1 MALLSPTHHHLPAR
15 QAVGFCEC
23 RHYIGKHIHLI
34 TQRRCSCKQTDA
46 VPVNGEN
53 IFRIKN
59 VKFQKSVD
67 KQKEEVY
74 PIGNQRQRDQAERCA
89 YREHADGGIAAEMQ
103 FCKWT
108 LEGKVNGAAQY
119 PRRMPT
125 LQG

>member
-1 MALLSPTHHHLPAR
+1 MLQMEHLMKKR
-15 QAVGFCEC
+15 L
-23 RHYIGKHIHLI
+23 K
-34 TQRRCSCKQTDA
+34 
-46 VPVNGEN
+46 
-53 IFRIKN
+53 
-59 VKFQKSVD
+59 KFQKSVD

-74 PIGNQRQRDQAERCA
+74 PIGNHRQRDQAERCA